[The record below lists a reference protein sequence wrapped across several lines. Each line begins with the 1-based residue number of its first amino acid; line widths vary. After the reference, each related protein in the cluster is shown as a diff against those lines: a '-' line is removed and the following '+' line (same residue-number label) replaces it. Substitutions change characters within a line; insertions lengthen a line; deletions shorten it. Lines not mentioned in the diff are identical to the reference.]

1 MPFSFSDTLTS
12 PADGS
17 NLGLSSRLDNIK
29 IHVFIGYYS
38 VWIIYIYIYT
48 YANQN
53 PSLSLRSG
61 VNIIFCNLKKNLCLN
76 LKYKLHFLHFYELC
90 ENNLYNV
97 II

>member
-38 VWIIYIYIYT
+38 VWIIYIYIYIPMLT
-48 YANQN
+48 KT
-53 PSLSLRSG
+53 PLSG
-61 VNIIFCNLKKNLCLN
+61 Q
-76 LKYKLHFLHFYELC
+76 E
-90 ENNLYNV
+90 
-97 II
+97 